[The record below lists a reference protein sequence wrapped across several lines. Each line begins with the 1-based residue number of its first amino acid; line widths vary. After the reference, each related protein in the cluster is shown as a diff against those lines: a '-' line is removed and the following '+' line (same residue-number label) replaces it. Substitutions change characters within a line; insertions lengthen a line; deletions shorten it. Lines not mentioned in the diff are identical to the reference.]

1 MIVKI
6 CYFGTYRKDY
16 SRNKIMIAAL
26 ESAGFQVQQ
35 CHETLWHGIQD
46 RVDAV
51 EGGWK
56 KLAFWFRITRTYLR
70 LIWRMLK
77 IKDFDILMVG
87 YPGQFDVFLAKCFSI
102 IRRKPLVWDVF
113 MSIYLVAK
121 ERRLDQ
127 SNQFIL
133 KQIRRLE
140 ARALKLPDLL
150 IQDTAEYVRWFQ
162 KEYDISPER
171 FRLIPTGADDRIF
184 RPLEQTSNKEGNA
197 FVILYYGT
205 YIPNHGVMKI
215 AQAINHLKNHEDIVF
230 ECIGDGPERS
240 TFEAYLRENNLNNVR
255 MLDWMP
261 QEVLLKH
268 ISDADIC
275 LGAFGDTPQSLMTI
289 QNKIYECMAMGKPV
303 ITGASPATETTLP
316 EGVILLCNRD
326 NPQDIADAILTLKNQ
341 PELMQQLSQN
351 ALLYYQQHVSIDSLG
366 KQLRNHLQ
374 AL

>member
-1 MIVKI
+1 
-6 CYFGTYRKDY
+6 
-16 SRNKIMIAAL
+16 
-26 ESAGFQVQQ
+26 
-35 CHETLWHGIQD
+35 
-46 RVDAV
+46 
-51 EGGWK
+51 
-56 KLAFWFRITRTYLR
+56 
-70 LIWRMLK
+70 
-77 IKDFDILMVG
+77 
-87 YPGQFDVFLAKCFSI
+87 
-102 IRRKPLVWDVF
+102 
-113 MSIYLVAK
+113 
-121 ERRLDQ
+121 
-127 SNQFIL
+127 
-133 KQIRRLE
+133 
-140 ARALKLPDLL
+140 
-150 IQDTAEYVRWFQ
+150 
-162 KEYDISPER
+162 
-171 FRLIPTGADDRIF
+171 
-184 RPLEQTSNKEGNA
+184 
-197 FVILYYGT
+197 
-205 YIPNHGVMKI
+205 
-215 AQAINHLKNHEDIVF
+215 
-230 ECIGDGPERS
+230 
-240 TFEAYLRENNLNNVR
+240 

>member
-1 MIVKI
+1 
-6 CYFGTYRKDY
+6 
-16 SRNKIMIAAL
+16 MIAAL

-56 KLAFWFRITRTYLR
+56 KPVFWFRIIGIYLR
-70 LIWRMLK
+70 LTWRMMK

-87 YPGQFDVFLAKCFSI
+87 YPGQFDVFLAKLFSI
-102 IRRKPLVWDVF
+102 IRRKSLVWDVF

-121 ERRLDQ
+121 ERHLDRG
-127 SNQFIL
+127 NQFIL
-133 KQIRRLE
+133 NQIHRLE
-140 ARALKLPDLL
+140 SWALKLPDLL
-150 IQDTAEYVRWFQ
+150 IQDTAEYVNWFQ
-162 KEYDISPER
+162 KEYGTSPER

-184 RPLEQTSNKEGNA
+184 RPLKQRPSKHKDP
-197 FVILYYGT
+197 FIVLYYGT

-215 AQAINHLKNHEDIVF
+215 AQAINHLKNHTDILF
-230 ECIGDGPERS
+230 ECIGDGPERAA
-240 TFEAYLRENNLNNVR
+240 FEAYLGENDLHNVR

-261 QEVLLKH
+261 QAELLEH
-268 ISDADIC
+268 ITDADIC
-275 LGAFGDTPQSLMTI
+275 LGAFGNTPQSLMTI

-303 ITGASPATETTLP
+303 ITGASLATKTSLP

-326 NPQDIADAILTLKNQ
+326 NPKDIADAILTLKNQ

-366 KQLRNHLQ
+366 IQLKNHFQ